1 MSRPYTFHYASAP
14 RVVAEKPGKRS
25 RYPFATATNHHH
37 LVFPTADFIIQQLDF
52 PPFFIELFELKAE
65 DTFPLRYEVLSRQ
78 HFLFFMLEGDISFQ
92 TQEGFFVSFA
102 RAGYYGFVFNNP
114 GMFSIHLPP
123 GKYTALSIN
132 ISPDWLRF
140 FSQDQPVMKDFL
152 EKNIGN
158 FGSLPYCRIDREV
171 ARWLKALYT
180 DISKGVG
187 SLDGKLRSYISL
199 MLEQYDLMAGEKL
212 QTLPYLLKGYLD
224 KHFLAPDISLKSI
237 SSHFAMNERTLRH
250 HFKNEFNITIHH
262 YYTCRRLS
270 SVLDLMN
277 SQKLP
282 LSKIYY
288 LAGYNDEN
296 TLRYE
301 MRKFNLL

>member
-1 MSRPYTFHYASAP
+1 MSRPYTFHYTSTP

-65 DTFPLRYEVLSRQ
+65 DTFPLSYEVLSRQ

-92 TQEGFFVSFA
+92 TREGFFVSFA

-114 GMFSIHLPP
+114 GMFSINLLP

-140 FSQDQPVMKDFL
+140 FSQDQPVIKDFL
-152 EKNIGN
+152 EKDIGN

-224 KHFLAPDISLKSI
+224 KHFLAPDISLNSI
-237 SSHFAMNERTLRH
+237 SGHFAINERTLRH